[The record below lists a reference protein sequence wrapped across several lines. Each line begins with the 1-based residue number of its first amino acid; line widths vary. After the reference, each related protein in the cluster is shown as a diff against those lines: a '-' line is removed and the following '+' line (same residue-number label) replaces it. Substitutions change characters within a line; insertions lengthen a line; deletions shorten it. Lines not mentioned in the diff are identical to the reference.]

1 MSPLPVGPPW
11 PATAPVRPA
20 RSKVVAVMLVT
31 VQVPL
36 MFCVPPVTPLIV
48 ICSPGVSPTVVPV
61 VIVIALPLGLL
72 MPVIGVFGTLKLREY
87 WIVPTLVDQM
97 PVPAMNDS
105 VPVALLPC
113 NWKELPVTP
122 VTIHWPL
129 IAAGSL
135 VVGSIT
141 PLIVTCVW

>member
-36 MFCVPPVTPLIV
+36 MFCEPPLTPLIV
-48 ICSPGVSPTVVPV
+48 ICSPGVSPSVLPV

-72 MPVIGVFGTLKLREY
+72 IPVIAVLGTLKLSVY
-87 WIVPTLVDQM
+87 GIVPALVDQM
-97 PVPAMNDS
+97 PVPATNDS
-105 VPVALLPC
+105 VPVALVPC
-113 NWKELPVTP
+113 SWKVLLVVLTLM
-122 VTIHWPL
+122 TMYWPL
-129 IAAGSL
+129 IAARSL
-135 VVGSIT
+135 
-141 PLIVTCVW
+141 

>member
-36 MFCVPPVTPLIV
+36 MFCEPPLTPLIV
-48 ICSPGVSPTVVPV
+48 ICSPGVSPTVLPV

-72 MPVIGVFGTLKLREY
+72 IPVIALLGTLKLSEY
-87 WIVPTLVDQM
+87 WIVPALVDQM
-97 PVPAMNDS
+97 PTLPPLTTKVSPF
-105 VPVALLPC
+105 PLLFSS
-113 NWKELPVTP
+113 WKVLLVVLTF

-129 IAAGSL
+129 IAAASF
-135 VVGSIT
+135 VV
-141 PLIVTCVW
+141 